1 MAKEETQDPVWFK
14 DAVIY
19 ELHVRAFKDSNAD
32 GIGDIPGLISKLDY
46 LEDLGINVLWL
57 LPFYPS
63 PLKDDGYDVTDY
75 TSVNPSYGT
84 LADFKKLLKKAHEKG
99 IRVVTELVLNHTS
112 DQHPWF
118 QRARKAKKGSKY
130 RDFYTWSDTPEKNLD
145 ARIIFKDYESSNW
158 AYDPEAKA
166 YYWHR
171 FYYHQPDLNYNNP
184 EVRKEML
191 KVVDFWMKLG
201 VDGLR
206 LVNVPF
212 LFEKEGTNSENLPET
227 HGFIKQLRQHVER
240 QYGNKILVAETNLW
254 PEDAASYFGDG
265 DEAHMAQYY
274 PLMPRLFMAL
284 HIEDSFPVMDI
295 VEQTPEAPEN
305 GQWALFLRNHDEMT
319 LQMVTE
325 EEKDYLYKAYGA
337 DPHSK
342 VNLGIRRRLSPL
354 LDNDRRKMEL
364 LYGLLFSLP
373 GSPIIYYG
381 DEIGMGDNIFLG
393 DRYSV
398 RTPMQWNSNLNAG
411 FSETNPQQLYLP
423 IINDPIYRHE
433 AVNVAN
439 QQSNL
444 ASMLWWIKR
453 TLAMRQRFKAFGR
466 GKIVFI
472 DSSNSKI
479 LSFARTYEN
488 QKLIIVSNLS
498 KYSQAASLDLKD
510 YAGSGLTEVFSQ
522 NVFPKVED
530 KRYPITIGPYG
541 YFWFLVEEGQNT
553 AAEQK
558 EGPLSI
564 QADVSWEKIFT
575 SYSDINVLEKQVF
588 PAYMMKCRWFGG
600 KAKSINKIQVDTKI
614 PVNYQEQLAY
624 LLVLEVSYEKQLS
637 EFYFLPV
644 AFVPATDLL
653 DKINQTPNTVIC
665 HLELSGRQG
674 VLIDASYD
682 ARFRNHLFQAMAK
695 KVKTKT
701 DRGELQFRSGSKA
714 KLPSSLSAI
723 NSEVLKADQSNTSII
738 YNAAYFFKF
747 YRKIEKEI
755 NPDLEIVRFLSEKTD
770 FKNSPSYA
778 GSVELH
784 TSDGKFIVFG
794 LLQEMVDNQG
804 EAWSMTMDSLG
815 RYFDRI
821 IAKVGKDEHP
831 PPLNRKPAIFLDEVP
846 QKMQELIGPIFYQRV
861 VKLGQ
866 RTAEMHLALASDK
879 KDPDFAPEKFDRNY
893 QRALFSSFR
902 KLVKE
907 RLKLL
912 KQKVSTLPER
922 AKPLAEEIL
931 GREQEII
938 TCFNR
943 IHEKKIDG
951 LKTRIHGD
959 YHLGQVLFTGKDFII
974 IDYEGEPGLSFSE
987 RRLKKNPFKDVA
999 GMIRSYHYAAF
1010 GKIFLNEIYKEKY
1023 QQLLE
1028 PWAEQ
1033 WFQYVKKFYLAA
1045 YLQKMGM
1052 DQDIS
1057 EDNRTLLEIYTLE
1070 KAVYELGYELNSRPD
1085 WVIIPLRGI
1094 KFLID
1099 QYKNEK

>member
-1 MAKEETQDPVWFK
+1 
-14 DAVIY
+14 
-19 ELHVRAFKDSNAD
+19 
-32 GIGDIPGLISKLDY
+32 
-46 LEDLGINVLWL
+46 
-57 LPFYPS
+57 
-63 PLKDDGYDVTDY
+63 
-75 TSVNPSYGT
+75 
-84 LADFKKLLKKAHEKG
+84 
-99 IRVVTELVLNHTS
+99 
-112 DQHPWF
+112 
-118 QRARKAKKGSKY
+118 
-130 RDFYTWSDTPEKNLD
+130 
-145 ARIIFKDYESSNW
+145 
-158 AYDPEAKA
+158 
-166 YYWHR
+166 
-171 FYYHQPDLNYNNP
+171 
-184 EVRKEML
+184 
-191 KVVDFWMKLG
+191 
-201 VDGLR
+201 
-206 LVNVPF
+206 
-212 LFEKEGTNSENLPET
+212 
-227 HGFIKQLRQHVER
+227 
-240 QYGNKILVAETNLW
+240 
-254 PEDAASYFGDG
+254 
-265 DEAHMAQYY
+265 
-274 PLMPRLFMAL
+274 
-284 HIEDSFPVMDI
+284 
-295 VEQTPEAPEN
+295 
-305 GQWALFLRNHDEMT
+305 
-319 LQMVTE
+319 
-325 EEKDYLYKAYGA
+325 
-337 DPHSK
+337 
-342 VNLGIRRRLSPL
+342 
-354 LDNDRRKMEL
+354 
-364 LYGLLFSLP
+364 
-373 GSPIIYYG
+373 
-381 DEIGMGDNIFLG
+381 
-393 DRYSV
+393 
-398 RTPMQWNSNLNAG
+398 
-411 FSETNPQQLYLP
+411 
-423 IINDPIYRHE
+423 
-433 AVNVAN
+433 
-439 QQSNL
+439 
-444 ASMLWWIKR
+444 
-453 TLAMRQRFKAFGR
+453 
-466 GKIVFI
+466 
-472 DSSNSKI
+472 
-479 LSFARTYEN
+479 
-488 QKLIIVSNLS
+488 
-498 KYSQAASLDLKD
+498 
-510 YAGSGLTEVFSQ
+510 
-522 NVFPKVED
+522 
-530 KRYPITIGPYG
+530 
-541 YFWFLVEEGQNT
+541 
-553 AAEQK
+553 
-558 EGPLSI
+558 
-564 QADVSWEKIFT
+564 
-575 SYSDINVLEKQVF
+575 
-588 PAYMMKCRWFGG
+588 MKCRWFGG

-653 DKINQTPNTVIC
+653 DRIDQTPNTVIC

-682 ARFRNHLFQAMAK
+682 SRFRNHLFQAMAK
-695 KVKTKT
+695 KVKAKT

-778 GSVELH
+778 GSVEFH
-784 TSDGKFIVFG
+784 TSDGKFIIFG

-804 EAWSMTMDSLG
+804 EAWSMTIDSLG

-831 PPLNRKPAIFLDEVP
+831 PPLSRKPAIFLDEVP

-893 QRALFSSFR
+893 QRSLFSSFR

-912 KQKVSTLPER
+912 KQKVSALPER
-922 AKPLAEEIL
+922 IKPLAEEIL

-938 TCFNR
+938 ACFNR
-943 IHEKKIDG
+943 IHEKKIEG
-951 LKTRIHGD
+951 LKTRVHGD

-999 GMIRSYHYAAF
+999 GMIRSYHYAAY
-1010 GKIFLNEIYKEKY
+1010 GKIFLNENYKEKY

-1057 EDNRTLLEIYTLE
+1057 EDNRTLLEVYMLE

-1094 KFLID
+1094 KLLID